1 MVQEGARHARG
12 AGAVPVTRRRYLVRK
27 LRGDGTPRPGTLYST
42 TGYYVSDANAIRY
55 MARRLR
61 DDTFPAG
68 QYVLTE
74 WPESG
79 SGMPERHVAYLY
91 RTADPRAE
99 QS

>member
-1 MVQEGARHARG
+1 M
-12 AGAVPVTRRRYLVRK
+12 TRRRYLVRK

-42 TGYYVSDANAIRY
+42 SAHYVSDANAIRY

-68 QYVLTE
+68 QYVLTY

-79 SGMPERHVAYLY
+79 SGVSERHVAYLY
-91 RTADPRAE
+91 RTADR
-99 QS
+99 